1 MADCTKGCIEIDY
14 SDYRRIQW
22 IPDPQKRLETAK
34 ITIQRDGNHIFEGTP
49 DSLPASQNLPFGW
62 SKACISSIPRTTCCN
77 VHLPTLADYGFGS
90 AYIYTYIYSVYI
102 YI

>member
-22 IPDPQKRLETAK
+22 IPDPEKRLETAK
-34 ITIQRDGNHIFEGTP
+34 ITIQRDGN
-49 DSLPASQNLPFGW
+49 LPASQNLPFGW
-62 SKACISSIPRTTCCN
+62 SKACISSIPRTTFCD

-90 AYIYTYIYSVYI
+90 AYIYIVCI